1 MTGPKNTSVSRNA
14 RPMLFGFALGFA
26 AALGTVGIAQVR
38 ATVNTNGVLFGYT
51 VQKDG
56 ATISAPTPACGSSS
70 EARRATSFA
79 SSALPIFDC
88 D

>member
-1 MTGPKNTSVSRNA
+1 MTRPEANMTLRNT
-14 RPMLFGFALGFA
+14 RPMLFGFALGFT

-51 VQKDG
+51 VQKNG
-56 ATISAPTPACGSSS
+56 ATVCTNPSVWIEFRGPQSY
-70 EARRATSFA
+70 
-79 SSALPIFDC
+79 IMC

>member
-1 MTGPKNTSVSRNA
+1 MTSPKNTSISRNA

-51 VQKDG
+51 VQKNG
-56 ATISAPTPACGSSS
+56 ATICTDPSVWIEFRGPQSYIVC
-70 EARRATSFA
+70 E
-79 SSALPIFDC
+79 
-88 D
+88 

>member
-1 MTGPKNTSVSRNA
+1 MTKPTKMSVSRNV

-26 AALGTVGIAQVR
+26 AALGTIGLAQVR

-56 ATISAPTPACGSSS
+56 ATICEDPSVWIEFRGPQSYIVC
-70 EARRATSFA
+70 E
-79 SSALPIFDC
+79 
-88 D
+88 